1 MRKSL
6 YTVNGP
12 TAPVY
17 DLATVQDVNL
27 MLGIIGNTADD
38 AIMAQRITFTSKLI
52 ADFCN
57 RDFAAL
63 EVTENFRVHA
73 GQPVEALYLRHF
85 PVQQLFSI
93 TVCGAPAEP
102 ELFELDYDSG
112 LLWMKCWR
120 WRGEI
125 VVDYLG
131 GYNLPDDAPPL
142 LTQACVETIR
152 FSRFAGNRDPTI
164 RSTTH
169 EGTTVSFNDYRFG
182 TATGAGATALPP
194 NVNDMLDGYKAKWV

>member
-6 YTVNGP
+6 FTVNGP
-12 TAPVY
+12 TDPIY
-17 DLATVQDVNL
+17 DLTTVDDVNL
-27 MLGIIGNTADD
+27 VLGITGNTADD
-38 AIMAQRITFTSKLI
+38 AIMAKRITFISKLI
-52 ADFCN
+52 ADVCN

-63 EVTENFRVHA
+63 EITENFRVRI

-93 TVCGAPAEP
+93 TVCGTPADP
-102 ELFELDYDSG
+102 GLFELDYDSG

-125 VVDYLG
+125 IVDYLG

-142 LTQACVETIR
+142 LTQACIETIR
-152 FSRFAGNRDPTI
+152 FSRFAGNKDPTI

-169 EGTTVSFNDYRFG
+169 GDSTVSFNDYRFG

-194 NVNDMLDGYKAKWV
+194 NVNDMLGGFRAKYV